1 MTVSDIQRWTEVL
14 DQTDPYSPN
23 PDMREADYGSY
34 VTYAD
39 HVAAVAAAERQSAE
53 YATLVG
59 AAAESAYAQGVKDA
73 RDAVA
78 ALRAPGYE
86 PWGEFIY
93 REVLPAIDALRGGS

>member
-39 HVAAVAAAERQSAE
+39 HVAAVAAARADEREAAAQRVIKQGVSIVA
-53 YATLVG
+53 VG
-59 AAAESAYAQGVKDA
+59 AGWGYIMLSL
-73 RDAVA
+73 AVA
-78 ALRAPGYE
+78 AAR
-86 PWGEFIY
+86 GEQT
-93 REVLPAIDALRGGS
+93 